1 MEPGQ
6 FTQTE
11 KTLQACRF
19 IISKPDCRADDD
31 KASFTDNACGAF
43 AKVLYYHCDP
53 KAQQTQTDFNQF
65 LAMLPLK
72 QDPEESQPVHKLLMT
87 NLKNGHEL
95 CTLTK
100 AQVMEALKRV
110 A

>member
-1 MEPGQ
+1 MEAGQ

-11 KTLQACRF
+11 KTLAACRF
-19 IISKPDCRADDD
+19 IISKPDCREDED

-43 AKVLYYHCDP
+43 AKVLYFHCDP
-53 KAQQTQTDFNQF
+53 KAQQTHTDFEHF

-72 QDPEESQPVHKLLMT
+72 QDPEESQPVHKLLIN

-95 CTLTK
+95 CSLK
-100 AQVMEALKRV
+100 KDKVLEAL
-110 A
+110 